1 MPAKSNLITR
11 NIDTIKAT
19 LLRPATTSHFAVEIG
34 LPGAPTASTTITEK
48 GAKLHNQLKGL
59 LGGTS
64 QDRLNLMCCETV
76 LPGSQLATTEVFNDY
91 TGVTERHA
99 YRRIYDETIDL
110 SFYVDAG
117 NYIPIRFFE
126 TWISGIVE
134 EDQTEAVNPH
144 YSYRV
149 NYPSNYTNSGLKV
162 IKFEKTGNSSRNSR
176 SRNQTYAGGSLQ
188 YTFVKSYPRS
198 ITSMPVTYD
207 GSQLLKCSV
216 QMTYMRYVI
225 NYSPGSE
232 GGNSF
237 SGGGMSNPFDQ
248 ANFNLNGF
256 LSRTAANLVDQVVDD
271 ISGSD
276 FVGDIA
282 GGFAGQWATQTL
294 SNTGIGILQR

>member
-1 MPAKSNLITR
+1 MPVTHTPKPKGVSDVVSNL
-11 NIDTIKAT
+11 
-19 LLRPATTSHFAVEIG
+19 LQPSLTSHFDVLIG
-34 LPGAPTASTTITEK
+34 LPSSSLGTQLRRFLGPHQD
-48 GAKLHNQLKGL
+48 KLHF
-59 LGGTS
+59 
-64 QDRLNLMCCETV
+64 MCSDAA
-76 LPGSQLATTEVFNDY
+76 LPGSYLATTEMNNDF

-126 TWISGIVE
+126 TWISEIVN
-134 EDQTEAVNPH
+134 EDQDEAISKN
-144 YSYRV
+144 YSYRAK
-149 NYPSNYTNSGLKV
+149 YPDSYMNDQGLKV
-162 IKFEKTGNSSRNSR
+162 IKFERD
-176 SRNQTYAGGSLQ
+176 LQ
-188 YTFVKSYPRS
+188 SQLEYTFIRSYPRS

-225 NYSPGSE
+225 NYYPGSE

-276 FVGDIA
+276 LVGDIA
-282 GGFAGQWATQTL
+282 GGFAGQWASQAL
-294 SNTGIGILQR
+294 SNTGIGALRR